1 MHIVILLGFVA
12 TFLILELPQNQVAMP
27 QAPPWILPPA
37 VLIYLSA
44 VAGLGAA
51 VVRLAAPVVL
61 GRAAADRAARRR
73 HSLLTLLSRL
83 WLIAGQGALVWLGFG
98 RWAALQ
104 MLPLAAKA
112 VALMPFIAAVLLS
125 WRMDY
130 PLHVARRAAAGA
142 GAWRLGEYLLFN
154 VRHHLLFLLVPVG
167 LIILLADSVRLYVGP
182 LFADEAV
189 RDTVIV
195 AGDLIACATVLLCA
209 PLLIVRIW
217 RTERLPASPLR
228 TELEA
233 MCRTMKLRFREILVW
248 QSRGVIANAGVMG
261 LAAPARY
268 ILLSDALL
276 DELAPDHVRA
286 VFAHEAGHIIHHHI
300 PNFVLFTIA
309 AIGLSS
315 GLAHLLTH
323 LAGLPDWADQL
334 VMLGL
339 LAAAWAFAFGWVS
352 RRFERQS
359 DVTGAWAAGNA
370 EAYADGQITPEGAAV
385 FAAGL
390 QRVAELNGLDPAQRN
405 WRHGSV
411 NARVRYILSL
421 AESGGTRQQVD
432 RQVRRIKILLWI
444 AAGAG
449 AALLATELLLGL
461 FAPAAC

>member
-12 TFLILELPQNQVAMP
+12 TFLILELPQQQVALP
-27 QAPPWILPPA
+27 QVPPWVLPPA

-44 VAGLGAA
+44 VAGIGAV
-51 VVRLAAPVVL
+51 VVRLSAPVIL
-61 GRAAADRAARRR
+61 GRTAANRAARRR

-83 WLIAGQGALVWLGFG
+83 WLIAGQAVLVWLGFG

-104 MLPLAAKA
+104 GLPLAAKA
-112 VALMPFIAAVLLS
+112 VALTPFVAAVLLS
-125 WRMDY
+125 WHMEY

-154 VRHHLLFLLVPVG
+154 IRHHLLFLLVPVG
-167 LIILLADSVRLYVGP
+167 LIILLADCARLYVGP

-189 RDTVIV
+189 RDAVIV
-195 AGDLIACATVLLCA
+195 AGDLSACAAVLLLA

-217 RTERLPASPLR
+217 RTERLPAGPLR
-228 TELEA
+228 ADLEA
-233 MCRTMKLRFREILVW
+233 MCRAMRLRFREILVW
-248 QSRGVIANAGVMG
+248 HSRGVIANAGVMG
-261 LAAPARY
+261 LAGPVRY

-276 DELAPDHVRA
+276 AELAGDHVRA

-300 PNFVLFTIA
+300 ANFILFTIG

-323 LAGLPDWADQL
+323 QAGLPDWADQL
-334 VMLGL
+334 LMLGL
-339 LAAAWAFAFGWVS
+339 LGPAWAFGFGYVS

-370 EAYADGQITPEGAAV
+370 EARAAGLITPEGAAV

-390 QRVAELNGLDPAQRN
+390 QRVAELNGMDPAQRN

-411 NARVRYILSL
+411 NARVRYLLSL
-421 AESGGTRQQVD
+421 AQSGGTRRRVD
-432 RQVRRIKILLWI
+432 RHVRRIKVFLWI
-444 AAGAG
+444 AAAAG
-449 AALLATELLLGL
+449 AALLIAELLLGL
-461 FAPAAC
+461 LAPAPA